1 MMAKQKEEDNFEI
14 DKEDL
19 KLLMKLKQKQESDKS
34 IEEIYFEDLMQ
45 ENDIY
50 SKDDIEL
57 LLDDD
62 SISKEELAFM
72 AGYIA
77 S

>member
-1 MMAKQKEEDNFEI
+1 MKAKQKQEENFEI

-19 KLLMKLKQKQESDKS
+19 KLLMKIKQKQEQEKS
-34 IEEIYFEDLMQ
+34 IEELYFEDMLQ

-50 SKDDIEL
+50 SEKDIEM

-72 AGYIA
+72 AGYLA